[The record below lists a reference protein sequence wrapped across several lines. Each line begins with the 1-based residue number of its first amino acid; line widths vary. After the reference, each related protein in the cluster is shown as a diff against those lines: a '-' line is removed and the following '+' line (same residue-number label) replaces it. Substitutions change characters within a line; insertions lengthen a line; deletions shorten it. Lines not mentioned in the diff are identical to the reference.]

1 MTGLTNDKNQG
12 QGQGLMEWQ
21 IPAQNVLDDMSVEE
35 ERAELILKEAE
46 SHQTTHVPERIQ
58 PHLSWPGLRQWLR

>member
-1 MTGLTNDKNQG
+1 
-12 QGQGLMEWQ
+12 MEWQ

>member
-1 MTGLTNDKNQG
+1 
-12 QGQGLMEWQ
+12 MEWQ

-46 SHQTTHVPERIQ
+46 SH
-58 PHLSWPGLRQWLR
+58 